1 MRCCGGGVKALFL
14 ICDANP
20 PEPVAPV
27 LGWRHTASMAI
38 RYAVQADTEDECV
51 EGLAKLVDAG
61 MQPVMMPRYMTDGR
75 WMARAVP
82 TPARRVEPAD
92 R

>member
-1 MRCCGGGVKALFL
+1 
-14 ICDANP
+14 
-20 PEPVAPV
+20 
-27 LGWRHTASMAI
+27 MAI
-38 RYAVQADTEDECV
+38 RASVQADTEDECV

-61 MQPVMMPRYMTDGR
+61 FVPIMMPRLLTDNR

-82 TPARRVEPAD
+82 APAVRVPEPAD